1 MGILRYSDVIKFATF
16 DERFNYLKLWG
27 VPHTSPRG
35 ISEALYKSKRWLQT
49 RDFIIARDMGCD
61 LGVFGVYIYSSIY
74 VHHVNPVTE
83 DDIIQWSD
91 SLFDP
96 ENLICTSLNTHNLIH
111 YKPDTIPYIE
121 RKPNDT
127 KLW

>member
-1 MGILRYSDVIKFATF
+1 MGILRYSDVVKFETF
-16 DERFNYLKLWG
+16 DERFNYLKLCG

-35 ISEALYKSKRWLQT
+35 ISEAFYKSKAWLQT
-49 RDFIIARDMGCD
+49 RDLIIARDMGCD

-74 VHHVNPVTE
+74 VHHINPLTE
-83 DDIIQWSD
+83 DDIVQWSD
-91 SLFDP
+91 SLIDP

-111 YKPDTIPYIE
+111 YKPDTTPYIE